1 MAARPLATTGTL
13 QHAETKAT
21 KPEEIAGLTAE
32 LLHRGYLKIEP
43 ARGRLKL
50 SEQGRERTK
59 RSSKPAAPCS
69 PAPLPTSN
77 HPTTKSPKRCVACR
91 SHSWQTCRE
100 QAASHRMNAPAG
112 RIRR

>member
-50 SEQGRERTK
+50 SEQGRE
-59 RSSKPAAPCS
+59 AHEA
-69 PAPLPTSN
+69 L
-77 HPTTKSPKRCVACR
+77 V
-91 SHSWQTCRE
+91 E
-100 QAASHRMNAPAG
+100 AG
-112 RIRR
+112 RSVLTRIAADIEPPDDEVAETLRRLSISLMADMPRAGREPTG